1 MKKTLFVFALAIVLV
16 LSFSSIAFAKY
27 AGYAYN
33 NPVPPSTDP
42 NPTPGYLSWTGA
54 NVISAQQNG
63 GTSANGSTAHGGYA
77 VNTTKCAVCHSVHRA
92 ASDLSAAGVGSYWK
106 LTPGGQACVACHTPS
121 GSNPVSTALVEWPST
136 YSDGGPHSSFSCL
149 GSCHGSVHGAVA
161 SEYGAVAAWNLTSI
175 NDPAI
180 AAAFTAGN
188 EYTAADSLNNDPIR
202 NSALQPRGIITDE
215 TFRDFNLPSTVQGS
229 VSQRA
234 MRAMATGYTCGRSGC
249 HSSSQFVV
257 NKKGYGELRASDP
270 RASSTLDKVM
280 TGHQTNLIY
289 GCPPCHMNDLA
300 GGLDNSAIGRDS
312 TCALCHD
319 AVGKATNSS
328 AFPHANRNI
337 TFVELDQNANETDV
351 AVDNVTYPSLW
362 MYAGDA
368 TSRDASGKPALTP
381 NPATTL
387 YRTRTLIMNASGWHE
402 GQSGNINDGV
412 CLKCH
417 ADQYNSNMMA
427 RNAGHNIGAVRGWLT
442 GAGTPSPNTSLNFA
456 EK

>member
-180 AAAFTAGN
+180 AAAFAAGN
-188 EYTAADSLNNDPIR
+188 VSDSTGPGAGGSNAQGIPGQGNATYALINDAAFRAFTTATPQDI
-202 NSALQPRGIITDE
+202 
-215 TFRDFNLPSTVQGS
+215 ST
-229 VSQRA
+229 

-249 HSSSQFVV
+249 HSSSQFAV
-257 NKKGYGELRASDP
+257 NKHGYGELRASDP
-270 RASSTLDKVM
+270 RASATLDKVM
-280 TGHQTNLIY
+280 TAHITNMPS
-289 GCPPCHMNDLA
+289 GCGPCHVTND
-300 GGLDNSAIGRDS
+300 SK
-312 TCALCHD
+312 CAACHD
-319 AVGKATNSS
+319 MVGQATNSS

-337 TFVELDQNANETDV
+337 SVQEKDAAGAASFRTVGSGN
-351 AVDNVTYPSLW
+351 LW

-368 TSRDASGKPALTP
+368 TYRDGAGVPTAFDMGGVLNNSRTVIEDSAAWHTTP
-381 NPATTL
+381 
-387 YRTRTLIMNASGWHE
+387 
-402 GQSGNINDGV
+402 GNINDGT

-417 ADQYNSNMMA
+417 GYEYWPTHAPNSIQSGT
-427 RNAGHNIGAVRGWLT
+427 GHQIPQVQFSR
-442 GAGTPSPNTSLNFA
+442 F
-456 EK
+456 